1 MLNRFLLPCL
11 LYHLWKKYLLRSC
24 VHVSIRLFAFRYW
37 IVWALFK
44 FWVLHPVS
52 DIWFRNISYSL
63 GSIFI
68 LLVNVILPLLPS
80 CWGFSFVLGH
90 GVSFF
95 GGIQHFPVDGC
106 SASRCELGVLTGED
120 ERTSFY
126 STFLNLKHPTV
137 STQAAGAL
145 WGVIGCEQLMV
156 FPLGSQSP
164 GGSPLHHGASMG
176 LSLPPLSQASICY
189 WRRAEKYLR
198 KAWRGWAK
206 AKTTPS
212 CGCD

>member
-1 MLNRFLLPCL
+1 MVGLMATSPMSIYATHGASQVCCSQSSCPCDRPLLTHASARDTQALKGGSGSVSVGSLGPGAHKVLFELSERPWRIWGLILNALLP
-11 LYHLWKKYLLRSC
+11 
-24 VHVSIRLFAFRYW
+24 F
-37 IVWALFK
+37 
-44 FWVLHPVS
+44 
-52 DIWFRNISYSL
+52 
-63 GSIFI
+63 
-68 LLVNVILPLLPS
+68 LPS

-126 STFLNLKHPTV
+126 SSFLYLKHPTV

-198 KAWRGWAK
+198 KA
-206 AKTTPS
+206 
-212 CGCD
+212 